1 MQSMTAPRVSI
12 EQWRTLQTIIDCGGY
27 AQASEQLH
35 RSQSSVSYA
44 IRRLEDQLGVKVLQ
58 INGRKAELTETG
70 KLVLQRARELIRD
83 ASDIETIAHQARSG
97 WEHSL
102 RLVVDSAY
110 PMSLLTQALE
120 LFVPQ
125 SRGTQVILKEVVLSG
140 AEDFFESGEADI
152 IIGHQIPVN
161 KLGNEIIRIPFI
173 AVAHRDHPLNQLDRA
188 IREDDLR
195 KQRQIT
201 VSDSG
206 HQQRDIG
213 WLSAT
218 QRWSVS
224 SLHTSRTLVASN
236 MGFAWLPY
244 HGIEQDLKQGTVKPI
259 PLPQGKSYNASLF
272 LYFGQQSQPG
282 PAAKLLADIL
292 SQCSE
297 HYQADIEQYL

>member
-1 MQSMTAPRVSI
+1 MTAPRVSI
-12 EQWRTLQTIIDCGGY
+12 EQWRTLQAVIDCGGY
-27 AQASEQLH
+27 AQASEHLH

-44 IRRLEDQLGVKVLQ
+44 IRRLEDQLGLKVLE

-83 ASDIETIAHQARSG
+83 ASEIETIAHQSRTG

-102 RLVVDSAY
+102 RLVVDAAY
-110 PMSLLTQALE
+110 PTSLLTQALE

-125 SRGTQVILKEVVLSG
+125 SHGTQVILKEVILSG
-140 AEDFFESGEADI
+140 AEDLFESGEADI
-152 IIGHQIPVN
+152 IIGHQMPAN
-161 KLGNEIIRIPFI
+161 KLGTEIIRIPFI

-188 IREDDLR
+188 ISEDDLR

-206 HQQRDIG
+206 HQQRNFG

-224 SLHTSRTLVASN
+224 SLHTSSNPGDQQHGLCLATLSQSSSKTLNKASSSRFHCHRESLTMLRCFCILVA
-236 MGFAWLPY
+236 
-244 HGIEQDLKQGTVKPI
+244 I
-259 PLPQGKSYNASLF
+259 
-272 LYFGQQSQPG
+272 SQPG

-297 HYQADIEQYL
+297 NYQADVQPSL

>member
-1 MQSMTAPRVSI
+1 
-12 EQWRTLQTIIDCGGY
+12 
-27 AQASEQLH
+27 
-35 RSQSSVSYA
+35 VSYA
-44 IRRLEDQLGVKVLQ
+44 IRRLEDQLGVKVLE

-83 ASDIETIAHQARSG
+83 ASEIETIAHQARTG

-102 RLVVDSAY
+102 RLVVDAAY
-110 PMSLLTQALE
+110 PTSLLTQALE

-125 SRGTQVILKEVVLSG
+125 SHGTQVILNEVILSG
-140 AEDFFESGEADI
+140 AEDLFESGEADI
-152 IIGHQIPVN
+152 IIGHQMPAN
-161 KLGNEIIRIPFI
+161 KLGTEIMRIPFI

-188 IREDDLR
+188 INEDDLR

-206 HQQRDIG
+206 HQQRNIG

-224 SLHTSRTLVASN
+224 SLHASRTLVISN

-244 HGIEQDLKQGTVKPI
+244 HDIEQDLKQGIIKPI
-259 PLPQGKSYNASLF
+259 SLPQGKSYHASLF
-272 LYFGQQSQPG
+272 LYFGRQSQPG
-282 PAAKLLADIL
+282 PAAKMLADIL

-297 HYQADIEQYL
+297 NYQTDVQSYL